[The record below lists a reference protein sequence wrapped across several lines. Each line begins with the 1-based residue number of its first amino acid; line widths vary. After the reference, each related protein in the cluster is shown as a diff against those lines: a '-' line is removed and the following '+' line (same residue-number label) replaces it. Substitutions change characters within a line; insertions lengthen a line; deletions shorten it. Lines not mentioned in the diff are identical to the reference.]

1 MQLIRK
7 FHRLLVVAIMCVP
20 VGLRAQSAD
29 TSPLLPYTDRITALM
44 NGDRAR
50 ETVSFLDQYVRWPG
64 NRGFDASIAHIA
76 EQLEAAGFVREDR
89 ATDAQALV
97 YRVERYP
104 MAQPAWEPLDATVTI
119 EGDTAPLLRFTSNRN
134 MLATNSF
141 STPDGGVSASVVWAG
156 NGTPA
161 DFDAAG
167 EVRGK
172 IVAANASVGRVFTEA
187 VVRRGAL
194 GVLGYS
200 LPDYLRP
207 EQNRNSIQFA
217 SVPRD
222 TAAKAWGIALS
233 FDARDRLQ
241 QALARGPVRIRVH
254 TQSLFTPDAV
264 EQTVVAEVR
273 GTTHAH
279 ERFVFS
285 AHVQEPGANDNAS
298 GVGAQL
304 EMARVMARLLGEGMP
319 RPARTLTFLW
329 GLEIRST
336 DRFITQDTM
345 RARDIRWGMSLD
357 MVGEDT
363 EKTGG
368 TFLIEKMPDPSA
380 IWTRGDDKHS
390 EWGGRPLTKAD
401 LKPHYFNDYVLAR
414 ALAHAA
420 TTDWVVNTNPFEG
433 GSDHTPFLRA
443 NKPGLLLWHFT
454 DQFYHTDGDRL
465 DKVSAKTLR
474 NVAITALTSALPL
487 ANGTSVTA
495 GRIVNE
501 VQRAAIER
509 LAAEAEQAT
518 TNIAQASASSRDSL
532 RTHERDILETW
543 TQYYV
548 DVLTT
553 VRDVELGGPSAET
566 QASIARAQRDVRA
579 AGERHLSSLSNEGAA
594 QSAAATRAQG
604 DAASLSLVS
613 YNIRHGAGTD
623 NVVDLPRT
631 ANVLRALNADVIA
644 LQEVD
649 ERVTRSGGAPQADSL
664 GALLGMHAAF
674 GAFMPYQGGEY
685 GLALLSRH
693 PIVRSTALR
702 LPDGNEPRVALIAE
716 LAIPGSDTI
725 AVINVHFDWVG
736 NDTLR
741 YAQAEALTRVLDT
754 LSRPYVVLGDFNDE
768 PGSRTLALFRERAT
782 EAVKSGERFTFPS
795 DTPVK
800 EIDFVFAAP
809 RSAWQH
815 ATSRVVDERIAS
827 DHRPVHA
834 TITRQP

>member
-1 MQLIRK
+1 MR
-7 FHRLLVVAIMCVP
+7 R
-20 VGLRAQSAD
+20 
-29 TSPLLPYTDRITALM
+29 
-44 NGDRAR
+44 
-50 ETVSFLDQYVRWPG
+50 
-64 NRGFDASIAHIA
+64 
-76 EQLEAAGFVREDR
+76 
-89 ATDAQALV
+89 
-97 YRVERYP
+97 
-104 MAQPAWEPLDATVTI
+104 
-119 EGDTAPLLRFTSNRN
+119 
-134 MLATNSF
+134 
-141 STPDGGVSASVVWAG
+141 TP
-156 NGTPA
+156 
-161 DFDAAG
+161 
-167 EVRGK
+167 
-172 IVAANASVGRVFTEA
+172 
-187 VVRRGAL
+187 
-194 GVLGYS
+194 
-200 LPDYLRP
+200 
-207 EQNRNSIQFA
+207 
-217 SVPRD
+217 
-222 TAAKAWGIALS
+222 
-233 FDARDRLQ
+233 
-241 QALARGPVRIRVH
+241 
-254 TQSLFTPDAV
+254 
-264 EQTVVAEVR
+264 
-273 GTTHAH
+273 H

-304 EMARVMARLLGEGMP
+304 EMARVMARLLEDGMP

-336 DRFITQDTM
+336 DRFITQDSI

-401 LKPHYFNDYVLAR
+401 LKPHYFNDFVLAR
-414 ALAHAA
+414 ALAHSA
-420 TTDWVVNTNPFEG
+420 TTNWVVNTNPFEG

-487 ANGTSVTA
+487 LNGTTA
-495 GRIVNE
+495 TAERIIGE

-509 LAAEAEQAT
+509 LAVEAAQST
-518 TNIAQASASSRDSL
+518 TNIAQASTASRDSV
-532 RTHERDILETW
+532 RAQERDILETW
-543 TQYYV
+543 TQYYA
-548 DVLTT
+548 DVLAT
-553 VRDVELGGPSAET
+553 VRDVELAVPSSGT
-566 QASIARAQRDVRA
+566 QAAIAHAQTEIRA
-579 AGERHLSSLSNEGAA
+579 AGNRYVEALNKQSGVGGARNPGTLSDNGRPSVSTSG
-594 QSAAATRAQG
+594 G
-604 DAASLSLVS
+604 VASLSVVS

-631 ANVLRALNADVIA
+631 ASVLRTLNADVIA

-649 ERVTRSGGAPQADSL
+649 QRVTRSGGAPQADSL

-716 LAIPGSDTI
+716 LALPGSDTI
-725 AVINVHFDWVG
+725 AVVNVHFDWVG

-741 YAQAEALTRVLDT
+741 YSQAEALTRVLDT

-768 PGSRTLALFRERAT
+768 PGSRTIALFKQRAT

-795 DTPVK
+795 DTPAK
-800 EIDFVFAAP
+800 EIDFLFVAP
-809 RSAWQH
+809 ITAWRS
-815 ATSRVVDERIAS
+815 ATSRVIDERIAS

-834 TITRQP
+834 TITRQPQ